1 MSNGSDQ
8 LEKPSLASVAIV
20 VAALIALVWLA
31 LQSTR
36 TPAPR
41 PTDAPPAV
49 YAAARALPD
58 FDLPLLGQVHYGSD
72 KVWASTRLVGFIFL
86 VVCCVAVTRS
96 GMALRMLGAG
106 ALSFFALAAGMAI
119 VAVTMWHNIP
129 SLHEGYPRMANGG
142 GPRDRWYLLAC
153 ITLGLALFIEVQRR
167 LHKVI
172 GLAATVLGAML
183 LIFLMLLLASYFAP
197 GVSYLLAWP
206 LLAALLAYGTLY
218 IDRVAAW
225 PHSARLS
232 ILVAGA
238 APAVFLFV
246 PVILQLATLY
256 TPQRSALLMLTLATL
271 LGLAG
276 ALLAS
281 VRRRFVAPLLLAA
294 CAWSLGS
301 ATKMPQGATVRPHQM
316 TYLADTYN

>member
-1 MSNGSDQ
+1 MLNGSDQ
-8 LEKPSLASVAIV
+8 LETPSLASVAIV

-36 TPAPR
+36 TPTPR
-41 PTDAPPAV
+41 ADDAPPAMF
-49 YAAARALPD
+49 AAARALPD
-58 FDLPLLGQVHYGSD
+58 FDLPLIGRVHYGSD
-72 KVWASTRLVGFIFL
+72 KVWAITRLVGFIFL
-86 VVCCVAVTRS
+86 VVCSVAVKRS
-96 GMALRMLGAG
+96 GMALRTLGAG

-119 VAVTMWHNIP
+119 VAVTMWQNIP
-129 SLHEGYPRMANGG
+129 SLYEGYQPMANGAG
-142 GPRDRWYLLAC
+142 ARDRWYLLAY

-183 LIFLMLLLASYFAP
+183 LIFLMLLLASCFAP
-197 GVSYLLAWP
+197 GVSYLLAGP
-206 LLAALLAYGTLY
+206 LVAALLAYGALY

-225 PHSARLS
+225 PHWARLS
-232 ILVAGA
+232 VLLAGA
-238 APAVFLFV
+238 APAVLLFV
-246 PVILQLATLY
+246 PVILQLATRY
-256 TPQRSALLMLTLATL
+256 TPQRNALLMLTLATL

-294 CAWSLGS
+294 CAWSLGT
-301 ATKMPQGATVRPHQM
+301 AAKMPQYEGSSVCPNQM
-316 TYLADTYN
+316 TYLKDR